1 MLSLCQAMLTASV
14 LVAQTLGTIEA
25 RRLASVAFAGS
36 AISAQL
42 VGAVGALLLVRKRP
56 SAPEAVPKLVATG
69 FGGMTAGALVCASAV
84 ASDSLLGLL
93 FGSAIFGAG
102 GAVALLLR
110 TAAAG
115 VYPPALRARAVAVV
129 AAGGVGGAVVAPLVV
144 RFAPRL
150 VSGDSG
156 QAAAPWI
163 VIAVGAGIAA
173 FVARAV
179 SAGPDQQPAVGSRRN
194 VAIATRS
201 SRRAAMAVCIVAGL
215 AMVAIMSTAT
225 LQLHHLGASDDRVAT
240 IVAAHYASMFG
251 FAVPFGLLADRG
263 GRRLALLVAATLLAG
278 SGLGLAADP
287 HGYLAFALVL
297 SLVGAGWSG
306 AFVTGTAMLADAS
319 GNAARTA
326 LVARNDLAVAVSSS
340 GAAFAA
346 TALFARGGPETIG
359 AVVAALAIGAIVIA
373 SASESGV
380 SQ

>member
-1 MLSLCQAMLTASV
+1 MLTASV

-25 RRLASVAFAGS
+25 RRLAASVAFAGS

-84 ASDSLLGLL
+84 ASNSLPGLL
-93 FGSAIFGAG
+93 VGSAIFGAG

-129 AAGGVGGAVVAPLVV
+129 AAGGVVGAVLAPLVV
-144 RFAPRL
+144 RFAPRM
-150 VSGDSG
+150 VSGDSTAR
-156 QAAAPWI
+156 AAAPWM
-163 VIAVGAGIAA
+163 VVAVGAGIAA
-173 FVARAV
+173 LVARAV
-179 SAGPDQQPAVGSRRN
+179 SADPAQEPAVEARRN
-194 VAIATRS
+194 GALATRS
-201 SRRAAMAVCIVAGL
+201 SRRAAMAVCVVAGI

-240 IVAAHYASMFG
+240 VVAAHYASMFG

-263 GRRLALLVAATLLAG
+263 GRRLALAVAATLLAG

-287 HGYLAFALVL
+287 HGYVAFALVL
-297 SLVGAGWSG
+297 ALVGAGWSG

-346 TALFARGGPETIG
+346 TALFARGGPESVG
-359 AVVAALAIGAIVIA
+359 AVVVALAIGAIVFA
-373 SASESGV
+373 SASESGA
-380 SQ
+380 SR